1 MKALLV
7 HLNFCYTAS
16 VYQYNVLIL
25 GILVECHYQVNHISD
40 EQVPDDQMILI
51 LIYLPI
57 ISMCQKSVSKIYFLV
72 CHHRC
77 VIELIRDVIHLIMT
91 LY

>member
-40 EQVPDDQMILI
+40 DEFDDT
-51 LIYLPI
+51 
-57 ISMCQKSVSKIYFLV
+57 SMV
-72 CHHRC
+72 
-77 VIELIRDVIHLIMT
+77 T
-91 LY
+91 N